1 MSSPDNL
8 NGYADIILKTL
19 LHNSD
24 DDFDGQGHYGAQGSS
39 TNPGINRA
47 AHPPTFFYTT
57 YHLS

>member
-24 DDFDGQGHYGAQGSS
+24 DDDFDGQGHYGTQGSS
-39 TNPGINRA
+39 TNPGIL
-47 AHPPTFFYTT
+47 FKYT
-57 YHLS
+57 LLLDR